1 MGDRSNKQRAF
12 VRGGVAMSNAP
23 GVAFEYSNFAYAL
36 LGQIISSVTGQPYQ
50 RVITRETLEPL
61 GMKDTRW
68 EFNDVPRR
76 NSRSDTAGK
85 ITSGGSNQC
94 CTPNCRVP

>member
-50 RVITRETLEPL
+50 RVITREILEPL

-68 EFNDVPRR
+68 KFNDVPPEKLALGYRWENNEWR
-76 NSRSDTAGK
+76 LEPMLHT
-85 ITSGGSNQC
+85 
-94 CTPNCRVP
+94 